1 MKRAVLLLA
10 HGAPERLEDVESY
23 LSNVRGG
30 RPGNP
35 QVLEEVRHRYAAIG
49 GSSPLL
55 GWTRVQAEALEALL
69 GIPVF
74 FGMRNWHPFIRET
87 MERIREAG
95 VERLAGICLAPQF
108 SELSIGLYIRR
119 TEEARREAGVA
130 AEIRWAKSFHAE
142 PLLIEAFAERL
153 RPLLG
158 PGGGPG
164 PREIAIQEGIT
175 VEELGRKLQVEA
187 ALAMTKLMDRGTFAT
202 AGQSL
207 DSKLA
212 SEVAREFGASPAA
225 ARKVLFTAHS
235 LPEKALA
242 NGDPYAGECRAT
254 AAAVASSLGLA
265 DFDFAF
271 QSQGMTD
278 DRWLG
283 PTVESCLDRYAADG
297 LREVALDPIGFVCD
311 HVEILFDIDRLFR
324 EYAAGRG
331 ITLRRPES
339 LNDSPTF
346 TAALAEVAKRCL

>member
-23 LSNVRGG
+23 LSYVRGG

-35 QVLEEVRHRYAAIG
+35 KVLEEVRHRYAAIG

-55 GWTRVQAEALEALL
+55 SWTRAQAEALECLL
-69 GIPVF
+69 GLPVF

-87 MERIREAG
+87 MGRIRESG

-130 AEIRWAKSFHAE
+130 AEICWAKSFHTE

-153 RPLLG
+153 RPLAG
-158 PGGGPG
+158 PSGRPG
-164 PREIAIQEGIT
+164 PREIANQEEG
-175 VEELGRKLQVEA
+175 VA
-187 ALAMTKLMDRGTFAT
+187 A
-202 AGQSL
+202 AGQPL

-212 SEVAREFGASPAA
+212 SEVARKFGASTAA
-225 ARKVLFTAHS
+225 VPKVLFTAHS

-242 NGDPYAGECRAT
+242 NGDPYAAECRAT

-265 DFDFAF
+265 DFDLAF

-283 PTVESCLDRYAADG
+283 PTVESTLDRYAADG

-324 EYAAGRG
+324 EYAAARG